1 MRRLLRALACTL
13 ALVVAAT
20 AFAAVPDGLSADIRD
35 IRGPVRSSGLPPFA
49 ASAVVLI
56 LAAGV
61 LLFRLQRRQERDSL
75 PDAAADPLLAE
86 LLALRDAHQRGELT
100 DSLLFERLSSLLR
113 SLFPAE
119 NRLSLT
125 SRELIEVARGGLPE
139 ETLCSVAALFERCD
153 RVRFGGDE
161 PGKGD
166 AAAALDDALAAVRK
180 LVEGRR

>member
-1 MRRLLRALACTL
+1 MIRLLRALACTL
-13 ALVVAAT
+13 ALIVAAT
-20 AFAAVPDGLSADIRD
+20 AVAAVPDGPSAAIRD
-35 IRGPVRSSGLPPFA
+35 IRGPVRPSDLPPFA
-49 ASAVVLI
+49 ASAVILI

-61 LLFRLQRRQERDSL
+61 LLFRLQGRQGGDSP

-86 LLALRDAHQRGELT
+86 LLALRDAHQRGELP
-100 DSLLFERLSSLLR
+100 DPLLFERLSQVLR

-125 SRELIEVARGGLPE
+125 NRELIEVAQGGLPA
-139 ETLCSVAALFERCD
+139 ETLCSVAALFDRCD
-153 RVRFGGDE
+153 RVRFGGDA

-166 AAAALDDALAAVRK
+166 AAAALDDALAAVRN